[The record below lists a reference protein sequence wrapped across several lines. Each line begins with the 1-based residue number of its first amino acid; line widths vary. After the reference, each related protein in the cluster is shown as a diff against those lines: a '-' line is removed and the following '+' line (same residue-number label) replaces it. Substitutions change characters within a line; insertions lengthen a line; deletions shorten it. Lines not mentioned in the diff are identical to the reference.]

1 MTETILN
8 IDTEAA
14 IREVLK
20 QLDGLPQQLKAP
32 DVLAKAMNATASEIK
47 RKLGQNVKKRYA
59 ITDTGVLKDRSQ
71 GGMYVKKASG
81 SGLASELI
89 SKGPMLDVMEYMTRK
104 NSGATAAM
112 LKVLNS
118 GTLTALEIGGRK
130 AFETTFRSG
139 HTAIVQ
145 RRGKERLPVKKL
157 LAPAVPLDYGKT
169 YAETETDYYTILQK
183 HIQRQVEKVL
193 DAQRTAA

>member
-1 MTETILN
+1 MTEQILQ

-14 IREVLK
+14 IQQVLK
-20 QLDGLPQQLKAP
+20 QLNSLPQQLKAP
-32 DVLAKAMNATASEIK
+32 DVLARALNATASEMK
-47 RKLGQNVKKRYA
+47 RKLGQKTKKRYA
-59 ITDTGVLKDRSQ
+59 ITDTSVLKDKSQ
-71 GGMYVKKASG
+71 GGMYAKKASG
-81 SGLASELI
+81 SRLSAELL

-118 GTLTALEIGGRK
+118 GTLTALEINGRK
-130 AFETTFRSG
+130 AFETTFKSG

-145 RRGKERLPVKKL
+145 RRGKDRLPIKKL

-169 YAETETDYYTILQK
+169 YSETEMDYYAILQK

-193 DAQRTAA
+193 GAQRVAA